1 MIIRDYMK
9 KFYIT
14 TPIYYVNDKP
24 HVGHT
29 YTTIAAD
36 VLARWHRLKGEDVF
50 FLTGT
55 DEHGE
60 KVQEA
65 AKKAGK
71 EPQEFV
77 DALVP
82 KFKDVWTRFNI
93 SHDKFIRTTDAEH
106 EKAVIELIKKVHD
119 AGDIYKGMYEGWYC
133 VPDETF
139 YTKLQLADGKC
150 PVCKRE
156 VKKVKEESYFFKLS
170 KYQKPLLDFYKKN
183 PAFLSPKYRAQE
195 IINRVE
201 GGLKDL
207 SITRTSFVWGVPFP
221 LDSGHVTY
229 VWFDALP
236 NYISAIGWPKGKE
249 FKKFWPADVHLIGKE
264 INWFHSVIWP
274 AMLMSAG
281 IDIPKKVFAHGWW
294 TVDGEKMSKSR
305 GNVVDPLALSEKYS
319 VDAIRYFLL
328 REVPFGTD
336 GDFSEAALVARIN
349 SDLADDLGNLLS
361 RTLTMVEKYFG
372 GKIPKAKKDAKL
384 LKDASDIVLEVDA
397 KIDALEFSEALQII
411 WGFAK
416 ACNKYITEVQPWDL
430 YKNKKEDE
438 LASAIYGLA
447 ESIRIIA
454 ILVSPFMPLKS
465 EEILK
470 QLNVASGK
478 SDKFTLKDAK
488 WGGLESGTQI
498 SKGDILF
505 KKVELKQDPFEKVD
519 LRVAKILD
527 VKEHPDAEKL
537 YVVQID
543 VGGEKSSHSAL
554 QNSKLFDSS
563 SQKRQLVA
571 GLREYY
577 KKEELIGKIAVFVA
591 NLKPAK
597 IRGIESQG
605 MILAA
610 DDGKNLSILSADKSE
625 PGASVFIEG
634 IPKKP
639 AAQITFEDFQKLE
652 ILIDADGF
660 ARYKEKKL
668 RTSSEEIK
676 AERKVNAGAR
686 VR

>member
-1 MIIRDYMK
+1 MLGELMVKK

-14 TPIYYVNDKP
+14 TPIYYVNAPP
-24 HVGHT
+24 HLGHA

-36 VLARWHRLKGEDVF
+36 VIARWHRLKGDEVF

-82 KFKDVWTRFNI
+82 KFKDAWLKLNI
-93 SHDKFIRTTDAEH
+93 SYDKFIRTTDAEH
-106 EKAVIELIKKVHD
+106 EKAVIELIKKVHA

-139 YTKLQLADGKC
+139 YTELQLVDGKC
-150 PVCKRE
+150 PACKRE

-183 PAFLSPKYRAQE
+183 PEFLSPKYRSQE

-207 SITRTSFVWGVPFP
+207 SITRTSFAWGVPFP
-221 LDSGHVTY
+221 IERGHVTY

-236 NYISAIGWPKGKE
+236 NYITALGWPKGKN

-264 INWFHSVIWP
+264 INWFHTVIWP

-281 IDIPKKVFAHGWW
+281 MKLPKKVFAHGWW

-336 GDFSEAALVARIN
+336 GDFSEAALVGRIN

-361 RTLTMVEKYFG
+361 RTLAMVEKYFG
-372 GKIPKAKKDAKL
+372 GKIPEAKKPAKL
-384 LKDASDIVLEVDA
+384 LKDASNIAAQVDA

-416 ACNKYITEVQPWDL
+416 TCNKYITEVQPWDL

-438 LASAIYGLA
+438 LASVIYSLA
-447 ESIRIIA
+447 ESIRILA
-454 ILVSPFMPLKS
+454 ILTSPFMPQKS
-465 EEILK
+465 AEILA
-470 QLNVASGK
+470 QLNVPSGK
-478 SDKFTLKDAK
+478 ITLKNAK
-488 WGGLESGTQI
+488 WGGLKAGTEV
-498 SKGDILF
+498 KKADVLF
-505 KKVELKQDPFEKVD
+505 KKIEFNQDPFEKVD
-519 LRVAKILD
+519 LRAMKILD

-543 VGGEKSSHSAL
+543 VGGER
-554 QNSKLFDSS
+554 
-563 SQKRQLVA
+563 RQLVA
-571 GLREYY
+571 GLRQYY
-577 KKEELIGKIAVFVA
+577 KIEELIGKKAVFVA

-610 DDGKNLSILSADKSE
+610 DDGKTLSVLSAEKSE
-625 PGASVFIEG
+625 SGTSVYAEG

-639 AAQITFEDFQKLE
+639 AAQVTFEDFQKLE
-652 ILIDADGF
+652 ILIGADGF
-660 ARYKEKKL
+660 ARYNGKKL
-668 RTSSEEIK
+668 RTQTEEIK
-676 AERKVNAGAR
+676 AERNVEESAR

>member
-1 MIIRDYMK
+1 MK
-9 KFYIT
+9 NKTFYVT
-14 TPIYYVNDKP
+14 TPIYYVTAVP
-24 HVGHT
+24 HIGT
-29 YTTIAAD
+29 AYTTIAAD
-36 VLARWHRLKGEDVF
+36 VLARWHRLKGDDVF

-77 DALVP
+77 DSLAP
-82 KFKDVWTRFNI
+82 KFKDAWSKLNI
-93 SHDKFIRTTDAEH
+93 SYDKFIRTTDAEH
-106 EKAVIELIKKVHD
+106 EKAVMELIKKVH
-119 AGDIYKGMYEGWYC
+119 ASGDIYKGMYEGWYC

-139 YTKLQLADGKC
+139 YTELQLVDGKC

-156 VKKVKEESYFFKLS
+156 VKKVKEESYFFNLS

-183 PAFLSPKYRAQE
+183 PEFLSPKYRAQE
-195 IINRVE
+195 IINRVQ

-207 SITRTSFVWGVPFP
+207 SITRTSFAWGIPFP
-221 LDSGHVTY
+221 LDTGHVTY

-236 NYISAIGWPKGKE
+236 NYITALGWPEGEE

-274 AMLMSAG
+274 AMLMSAEM
-281 IDIPKKVFAHGWW
+281 DLPKKVFAHGWW
-294 TVDGEKMSKSR
+294 TVNGEKMSKSR
-305 GNVVDPLALSEKYS
+305 GNVVDPIVLSEKYS
-319 VDAIRYFLL
+319 VDVIRYFLL

-361 RTLTMVEKYFG
+361 RTLAMVEKYFG
-372 GKIPKAKKDAKL
+372 GKIPGSKTHAKIL
-384 LKDASDIVLEVDA
+384 VDASDIVSEVDA
-397 KIDALEFSEALQII
+397 KIDALEFSEALQTI

-416 ACNKYITEVQPWDL
+416 TCNKYITDVKPWDL

-438 LASAIYGLA
+438 LASVIYSLV

-454 ILVSPFMPLKS
+454 ILIIPYMPSKS
-465 EEILK
+465 AEILA
-470 QLNVASGK
+470 QLNVPSEK
-478 SDKFTLKDAK
+478 ITLKDAK
-488 WGGLESGTQI
+488 WGGLKSGTEVK
-498 SKGDILF
+498 KGNVLF
-505 KKVELKQDPFEKVD
+505 RKMELTQDPFEKLD

-577 KKEELIGKIAVFVA
+577 QKEELAGKKVAFVY

-610 DDGKNLSILSADKSE
+610 DDGKTLSVLSAEKSE
-625 PGASVFIEG
+625 PGASVFAEG
-634 IPKKP
+634 IVKKP
-639 AAQITFEDFQKLE
+639 AQEVSFDDFQKLE

-668 RTSSEEIK
+668 RTQNEEIRT
-676 AERKVNAGAR
+676 ERKVEMGAR

>member
-1 MIIRDYMK
+1 MAKK

-24 HVGHT
+24 HVGHA

-36 VLARWHRLKGEDVF
+36 VLARWHRLKGEEVF

-65 AKKAGK
+65 AKKQGK

-82 KFKDVWTRFNI
+82 KFRDVWSKLDI
-93 SHDKFIRTTDAEH
+93 SYDKFIRTTDSEH
-106 EKAVIELIKKVHD
+106 EKAVAEFIKTVNR

-139 YTKLQLADGKC
+139 YTELQLVNGKC
-150 PVCKRE
+150 PVCGRE
-156 VKKVKEESYFFKLS
+156 VKKVKEESYFFRLS

-183 PAFLSPKYRAQE
+183 PDFLSPKYRAQE

-201 GGLKDL
+201 AGLKDL
-207 SITRTSFVWGVPFP
+207 SITRTSFAWGIPFP

-236 NYISAIGWPKGKE
+236 NYISAIGWPKGKN

-264 INWFHSVIWP
+264 INWFHTVIWP

-281 IDIPKKVFAHGWW
+281 IKLPKKVFAHGWW

-305 GNVVDPLALSEKYS
+305 GNVVDPLALSKNYS

-336 GDFSEAALVARIN
+336 GDFSEAALAARIN

-361 RTLTMVEKYFG
+361 RTLAMVEKYFN
-372 GKIPKAKKDAKL
+372 GKIPKAKTPAKL
-384 LKDASDIVLEVDA
+384 LKDASDIVAEVDE
-397 KIDALEFSEALQII
+397 KIGALEFSEALQII
-411 WGFAK
+411 WGFVK

-430 YKNKKEDE
+430 YKNKKETE
-438 LASAIYGLA
+438 LASVIYSLA
-447 ESIRIIA
+447 ESIRILA

-465 EEILK
+465 EEMLR
-470 QLNVASGK
+470 QLNVSSAGIA
-478 SDKFTLKDAK
+478 LKDAK
-488 WGGLESGTQI
+488 WGKLKSGTQI
-498 SKGDILF
+498 KKGDILF
-505 KKVELKQDPFEKVD
+505 RKAELKQEPFEKLD

-527 VKEHPDAEKL
+527 VREHPDAEKL
-537 YVVQID
+537 YVVQIE
-543 VGGEKSSHSAL
+543 VGEER
-554 QNSKLFDSS
+554 
-563 SQKRQLVA
+563 RQLVA
-571 GLREYY
+571 GLRAYY
-577 KKEELIGKIAVFVA
+577 KKEALIGKKVAFVA

-610 DDGKNLSILSADKSE
+610 DDGKTLSILSAEKSE
-625 PGASVFIEG
+625 PGASVFAEG
-634 IPKKP
+634 VTKKP
-639 AAQITFEDFQKLE
+639 ANQITFEEFEKLE
-652 ILIDADGF
+652 IIVNKDGF
-660 ARYKEKKL
+660 VLYNGKKL

-676 AERKVNAGAR
+676 AERKMGEGAR

>member
-1 MIIRDYMK
+1 MK

-24 HVGHT
+24 HVGHA

-36 VLARWHRLKGEDVF
+36 VIARWHRLKGEEVF

-77 DALVP
+77 DALAP
-82 KFKDVWTRFNI
+82 KFKDAWSKLNI
-93 SHDKFIRTTDAEH
+93 SYDKFIRTTDAEH
-106 EKAVIELIKKVHD
+106 EKAVIEFIKKVHA

-139 YTKLQLADGKC
+139 YTELQLVDGKC
-150 PVCKRE
+150 PVCKRD

-183 PAFLSPKYRAQE
+183 PGFLSPKYRSQE

-207 SITRTSFVWGVPFP
+207 SITRTSFAWGVPFP

-236 NYISAIGWPKGKE
+236 NYITALGWPKGKE

-281 IDIPKKVFAHGWW
+281 LDIPKKVFAHGWW

-336 GDFSEAALVARIN
+336 GDFSEAALVGRIN

-361 RTLTMVEKYFG
+361 RTLAMVEKYFG
-372 GKIPKAKKDAKL
+372 GKIPKAKTPAKI
-384 LKDASDIVLEVDA
+384 LKDASNIVAQVDA
-397 KIDALEFSEALQII
+397 KIDALEFSEALQLI

-416 ACNKYITEVQPWDL
+416 ICNKYITDIKPWDL
-430 YKNKKEDE
+430 YKNKNEEE
-438 LASAIYGLA
+438 LASAIYSLA
-447 ESIRIIA
+447 ESIRILA
-454 ILVSPFMPLKS
+454 ILATPFMPEKS
-465 EEILK
+465 AEMLA
-470 QLNVASGK
+470 QLNVSSEKAA
-478 SDKFTLKDAK
+478 LKDAK
-488 WGGLESGTQI
+488 WGGLKAGTEVK
-498 SKGDILF
+498 KGDVLF
-505 KKVELKQDPFEKVD
+505 RKIEFTQDPFEKPD

-543 VGGEKSSHSAL
+543 AGNE
-554 QNSKLFDSS
+554 
-563 SQKRQLVA
+563 KRQLVA
-571 GLREYY
+571 GLRAHYQ
-577 KKEELIGKIAVFVA
+577 KEELAGKNVVFVY

-610 DDGKNLSILSADKSE
+610 DDGKTLSVLSAKNSE
-625 PGASVFIEG
+625 PGASVFVEG

-639 AAQITFEDFQKLE
+639 AAQMTFDDFQKLE
-652 ILIDADGF
+652 ILIDAGGY
-660 ARYKEKKL
+660 ALYSGKKL
-668 RTSSEEIK
+668 RTQGEEIK
-676 AERKVNAGAR
+676 TERKVNEGAR